1 MDYEKA
7 YKNALAHAREIHRN
21 ECEKRR
27 DMEWL
32 FPELKESEDERIRKG
47 LINYF
52 NHHKNGINIFYGIKG
67 DDILAWLEKQGEC
80 HISHNDEIMIKQ
92 LTEYFTTGHG
102 LQNTNETVVEWLND
116 VKEKLEKQGE
126 QKPLIEMKSA
136 EESLDISSKEY
147 NDIVNDCLYG
157 ESKPADKV
165 EPKFKI
171 GDWVV
176 SPNGVYWHI
185 DLIRNGRYEVTADTG
200 QCGNWQLDTN
210 IYRLWTIEDA
220 RDGDVLACENGWTCI
235 FKCLNDNLFSSYC
248 FMDHEGWFCEDGGQG
263 HTLDNRICGEIYP
276 ATKEQH
282 DLLFSKMHEAGY
294 EWDAEKKELKLLI
307 TNGDD
312 FFESENCEQKPSWS
326 EEDEKML
333 ADACIMLDWYQ
344 GNNWWK
350 AQHIKNWLKALK
362 QRCAW
367 KPSDEQIEILDMVLT
382 NESMDDNIARI
393 LRELREQLKK
403 LREE

>member
-80 HISHNDEIMIKQ
+80 HISHDDEIMIKQ

-102 LQNTNETVVEWLND
+102 LQNTNETVVEWLNN

-126 QKPLIEMKSA
+126 KPQGKTYTFEGKSAFEAISEVKVDNINKIKSKFKVGDWITNGDYTWKIAEVKPLDYILQSQ
-136 EESLDISSKEY
+136 DGNIVDDTISHVDEQFHS
-147 NDIVNDCLYG
+147 
-157 ESKPADKV
+157 
-165 EPKFKI
+165 F
-171 GDWVV
+171 
-176 SPNGVYWHI
+176 
-185 DLIRNGRYEVTADTG
+185 
-200 QCGNWQLDTN
+200 
-210 IYRLWTIEDA
+210 TIQDA
-220 RDGDVLACENGWTCI
+220 KDGDVIACENGRIGI
-235 FKCLNDNLFSSYC
+235 FIKCLNNNLFSSYC
-248 FMDHEGWFCEDGGQG
+248 FIDNEGWFFGDEGQV
-263 HTLDNRICGEIYP
+263 HILDTIICGKIYP
-276 ATKEQH
+276 ATKEQC
-282 DLLFSKMHEAGY
+282 DLLFQKMYEAGY

-350 AQHIKNWLKALK
+350 AQHIKNWIKALK
-362 QRCAW
+362 QR
-367 KPSDEQIEILDMVLT
+367 IGG
-382 NESMDDNIARI
+382 
-393 LRELREQLKK
+393 
-403 LREE
+403 